1 MTTTPSTE
9 SQTSITPQTTLG
21 ELLKMMPGAQRTLF
35 RQYHIGGCSS
45 CGFRPEETLQELC
58 ERNNGLDPDDVLA
71 SLKKGH
77 EADEALML
85 DPVELKQW
93 LDADASKVKMLDV
106 RTREEFE
113 ATCIEGSE
121 LMSQNSMRDILTGW
135 PRENPLV
142 IVDHLGERCLDGAAY
157 FLGQGFT
164 NVRCLRG
171 GIDAWSQ
178 QIDPKVRR
186 YRLS

>member
-1 MTTTPSTE
+1 MSISPTE
-9 SQTSITPQTTLG
+9 SQISITPETTMG
-21 ELLKMMPGAQRTLF
+21 EILEIMPGAQRTLF
-35 RQYHIGGCSS
+35 RKYHIGGCSS
-45 CGFRPEETLQELC
+45 CGFRAEETLKELC
-58 ERNNGLDPDDVLA
+58 ERNNGIDPQEA
-71 SLKKGH
+71 IETIRRGH
-77 EADEALML
+77 EADEALMV
-85 DPVELKQW
+85 DPKELKSW
-93 LDADASKVKMLDV
+93 LDQDAARVKVLDV

-113 ATCIEGSE
+113 ATRIEGAE

-142 IVDHLGERCLDGAAY
+142 MVDHLGERCLDAAAY

-171 GIDAWSQ
+171 GLDEWSQ
-178 QIDPKVRR
+178 QVDPKVRR